1 MDQMEVA
8 KDVSKNSGDDIQQ
21 TRLQEEYL
29 KSFQS
34 LEEGQL
40 VDGVVI
46 QVTQDQVFVDVGYKS
61 EGKIPVSEF
70 TELPKV
76 GDTVSVVLEK
86 KENRN
91 GEVIVSKQKA
101 DVKVFWKNLRQ
112 AFQDK
117 APVEGTIDKTVKGG
131 FEVDLGSGVRA
142 FLPISQ
148 SDSQKVDKPEKLLGL
163 KSPFY
168 IERLYRNNFV

>member
-40 VDGVVI
+40 VEGVVI

-61 EGKIPVSEF
+61 EGKISVTEF

-76 GDTVSVVLEK
+76 GD
-86 KENRN
+86 
-91 GEVIVSKQKA
+91 
-101 DVKVFWKNLRQ
+101 
-112 AFQDK
+112 
-117 APVEGTIDKTVKGG
+117 
-131 FEVDLGSGVRA
+131 
-142 FLPISQ
+142 
-148 SDSQKVDKPEKLLGL
+148 
-163 KSPFY
+163 
-168 IERLYRNNFV
+168 